1 VAGQLPTGYEPA
13 SGQPA
18 VPARAAGVMDVPD
31 EIAPDGLMR
40 LWMPHRLA
48 YIKGENKPA
57 DTSAELCPFCEI
69 PKMSDADGLIVAR
82 GELVYAVLNL
92 YPYNSGH
99 LMVVPYRHIADYTE
113 LTEPETAEL
122 ADFTKRSMI
131 ALRDASQAQGFN
143 IGMNMGQVAGAGIA
157 AHLHQ
162 HVVPRWGGDSNFM
175 PVVGRTRVLPQLLA
189 DTRVVLAAAW
199 PAGTDQS
206 P

>member
-1 VAGQLPTGYEPA
+1 MSAADPM
-13 SGQPA
+13 
-18 VPARAAGVMDVPD
+18 PARRDAVTDVPD

-40 LWMPHRLA
+40 LWMPHRMA

-57 DTSAELCPFCEI
+57 DGSAGLCPFDEI

-82 GELVYAVLNL
+82 GVQVYAVLNL

-99 LMVVPYRHIADYTE
+99 LMVVPYRHVADYTE

-122 ADFTKRSMI
+122 ADFTKRSMT
-131 ALRDASQAQGFN
+131 ALRAASQAQGFN

-162 HVVPRWGGDSNFM
+162 HVVPRWGGDSNYM
-175 PVVGRTRVLPQLLA
+175 PVVGRTKVLPELLA
-189 DTRVVLAAAW
+189 DTRVILAATW
-199 PAGTDQS
+199 PAS
-206 P
+206 